1 MKTIRKVGHIV
12 FLFMMILAISGLFP
26 TLNGS
31 AATVHTIPDSNLTA
45 ILNAK
50 KMRMT
55 KDNVSYKWNTTSGKV
70 FHDDAGYEFAFPST
84 GTTGFRKQNSLTLNF
99 TDVMTVNGRQV
110 DAEVTVTDLVVGNQT
125 YTDEDGLWT
134 PGNGEDGY
142 ISFLGVYENGISVGI
157 CRNGQRWMPED
168 VTLSTSFHYHDSGE
182 KITSVP
188 VYQTLA
194 DIDAYYDLSW
204 NGHVYKNIKNE
215 AWQGVS
221 GYTADIYQFD
231 SCRLVTDLGN
241 LRLSAPK
248 NSVTSGSDS
257 YTITGAIVTI
267 DQDAD
272 KIVQTFTSTY
282 CATEMMFYS
291 PFDDRNLP
299 TPAKTADNLTD
310 GKEKIYDNGET
321 ISWNVFQKV
330 HTWNA
335 DIFSCYTNMSFVD
348 TLPANAEYQ
357 SAKFYHNDKDVT
369 LEYGTL
375 KYDNAS
381 HTVTYNL
388 NSNTINKTSFY
399 DGGTLRLEI
408 KTKSVNNTNQVI
420 EALNKASTITNSI
433 KQEVEKK
440 VKINYDI
447 PLTVTKAWQDGND
460 ADGIR
465 PDSINVKLVLDT
477 YMGTTKLSSL
487 DLKTVTLSA
496 DNWSETVRVRN
507 PINSVSGGPL
517 YTYQYRWEEV
527 VPEGY
532 TSTQTS
538 SGNTTTI
545 TNAHTPGK
553 TAATVVKVWEDGNNR
568 DGKRPKSIE
577 TELLANDEETGRK
590 VTLNEQNNWTASI
603 NDLDEKSGGNK
614 IVYSWRE
621 VTVPEG
627 YESGI
632 KVNGTIT
639 TITNKY
645 NPETVTVTG
654 IKAWEDNNNQDG
666 LRLEQIDLTLQA
678 DGEDV
683 RTFTL
688 NENNNWRAEYTGF
701 KYKEGKEV
709 KYTWTEKN
717 VPDGYKVSQ
726 NISGHT
732 TTLTNTHEVE
742 KVSLKCVKKW
752 EDCDNQDGLR
762 PQMIEIA
769 LNADGNNA
777 GKYILSDENN
787 WEAVVSSLDK
797 YKGGKEIK
805 YTWVEKPVTGYTSTQ
820 LVSGNTTTITNEH
833 IPEKISINVIKTWQD
848 ENDADGIRPDSI
860 DVTLMSDGTDMND
873 YSITKEGRWK
883 LTVENLDKYKNGKE
897 IRYIWQEKD
906 VTGYTADIRTD
917 GYDTVITNSHDPKYT
932 IITEIDQGTIT
943 ETETDIPYGAD
954 RTVKWT
960 PADGRYVSTV
970 TVDGKEVSDKESFAF
985 KNITADHTVK
995 VTTLPYH
1002 VITTKI
1008 DHGLISE
1015 RIEKIK
1021 DTESKIVS
1029 WTPEAGYYVTK
1040 VTIDGVEMYSGNKV
1054 SGYPTSHAF
1063 DDIKK
1068 DYDIQIETKK
1078 IPNLT
1083 ITKESDKDIYN
1094 VDDEVTYTITAKQ
1107 TIEGAEATNVV
1118 ITDKDITKG
1127 LEFDL
1132 STVNCNIKEA
1142 VINTK
1147 DNSFTVLIDRLSYD
1161 KEIIITVKGKVN
1173 KDTLESKD
1181 IKNMATIASD
1191 QTEEK
1196 RDDADI
1202 AIGYNIITNVI
1213 NGTITE
1219 SSFNIPYGA
1228 DKTISYLPDK
1238 GHYLVSVKAD
1248 GEKLDM
1254 KDFEKSYDFK
1264 NINANHLIEVEYAPY
1279 HKVTTEIDQGT
1290 ITEEKTNIRTGEDYT
1305 VTWTPADGR
1314 YVKKVT
1320 VNGIVF
1326 YEGNTVS
1333 GYPTSYDFSSITE
1346 DQDIKVETELIPE
1359 ETTVPE
1365 TTITEKV
1372 TTQEPGMPETT
1383 TQKKTETTVKKQKNN
1398 ILDNRKGTSPKTG
1411 DINKA
1416 CSILFM
1422 IMIVTAFIGIVVFD
1436 VIIIRSKR
1444 RAENKERKK

>member
-1 MKTIRKVGHIV
+1 MYIWKKQTRAALYPNKIIMKKNKIKFIMMAFV
-12 FLFMMILAISGLFP
+12 FLFSILFLSNDYVQAAI
-26 TLNGS
+26 
-31 AATVHTIPDSNLTA
+31 HTIPDSNLSA
-45 ILNAK
+45 VLNAK

-55 KDNVSYKWNTTSGKV
+55 KDNVSYKWNTTGGKV

-99 TDVMTVNGRQV
+99 TDVMKVNGRQV
-110 DAEVTVTDLVVGNQT
+110 DAEVIVADLVVGNQT

-142 ISFLGVYENGISVGI
+142 ISFLGVYENGISIGI

-221 GYTADIYQFD
+221 GYTGEIYQFD
-231 SCRLVTDLGN
+231 SCRLVTDLKE
-241 LRLSAPK
+241 LKLSAPK

-257 YTITGAIVTI
+257 YTVTGAIVTVN
-267 DQDAD
+267 QDAD

-310 GKEKIYDNGET
+310 GKEKIYDNGQT
-321 ISWNVFQKV
+321 ITWNVSQKV

-348 TLPANAEYQ
+348 TLPADAEYQ
-357 SAKFYHNDKDVT
+357 SAKFYHGSKDVT
-369 LEYGTL
+369 SEYGTM

-388 NSNTINKTSFY
+388 NRNTINKTSFY

-408 KTKSVNNTNQVI
+408 KTKAVNNTNQVI
-420 EALNKASTITNSI
+420 ESLNKASTITNSI

-496 DNWSETVRVRN
+496 DNWSETVSVRN

-538 SGNTTTI
+538 SGN
-545 TNAHTPGK
+545 
-553 TAATVVKVWEDGNNR
+553 
-568 DGKRPKSIE
+568 
-577 TELLANDEETGRK
+577 
-590 VTLNEQNNWTASI
+590 
-603 NDLDEKSGGNK
+603 
-614 IVYSWRE
+614 
-621 VTVPEG
+621 
-627 YESGI
+627 
-632 KVNGTIT
+632 
-639 TITNKY
+639 
-645 NPETVTVTG
+645 
-654 IKAWEDNNNQDG
+654 
-666 LRLEQIDLTLQA
+666 
-678 DGEDV
+678 
-683 RTFTL
+683 
-688 NENNNWRAEYTGF
+688 
-701 KYKEGKEV
+701 
-709 KYTWTEKN
+709 
-717 VPDGYKVSQ
+717 
-726 NISGHT
+726 T

-897 IRYIWQEKD
+897 IIYTWQEKQEKE

-970 TVDGKEVSDKESFAF
+970 TVDGKDVSEKESFTF
-985 KNITADHTVK
+985 EHITADHTVK

-1008 DHGLISE
+1008 DNGLITE
-1015 RIEKIK
+1015 HIEKIK

-1063 DDIKK
+1063 NDIKK

-1078 IPNLT
+1078 IPNLI

-1094 VDDEVTYTITAKQ
+1094 VDDEITYTITAKQ
-1107 TIEGAEATNVV
+1107 TVEGAEATNVV
-1118 ITDKDITKG
+1118 IADKDITKG

-1132 STVNCNIKEA
+1132 STVSCNIKEA

-1147 DNSFTVLIDRLSYD
+1147 DNSFTVLIDRLPYD

-1248 GEKLDM
+1248 GENLDM
-1254 KDFEKSYDFK
+1254 KEFEKSYDFK
-1264 NINANHLIEVEYAPY
+1264 NINENHLFEVEYAPY
-1279 HKVTTEIDQGT
+1279 HKVTTEIDNGT
-1290 ITEEKTNIRTGEDYT
+1290 ITEEKTDIRTGEDYT

-1372 TTQEPGMPETT
+1372 TTEEPGMPETT
-1383 TQKKTETTVKKQKNN
+1383 TQKETETTVKKQKDN

-1411 DINKA
+1411 YINKA

-1436 VIIIRSKR
+1436 VIIICSKR
-1444 RAENKERKK
+1444 RAENKIRQGSQ

>member
-1 MKTIRKVGHIV
+1 MKKKIISLFLCIV
-12 FLFMMILAISGLFP
+12 FMGLLGLL
-26 TLNGS
+26 TVTS
-31 AATVHTIPDSNLTA
+31 EIRAATVHTIPDSNLTA

-55 KDNVSYKWNTTSGKV
+55 KDNVSYKWNTTGGKV

-84 GTTGFRKQNSLTLNF
+84 GTSGFRKQNSLTLNF
-99 TDVMTVNGRQV
+99 TNVMTVNGRQV
-110 DAEVTVTDLVVGNQT
+110 DAEVIVTDLVVGNQT

-134 PGNGEDGY
+134 PGGGEDGY

-168 VTLSTSFHYHDSGE
+168 VTLSTSFQYHDSGE

-204 NGHVYKNIKNE
+204 NGHAYKNIKNE

-221 GYTADIYQFD
+221 GYTGEIYQFD

-257 YTITGAIVTI
+257 YTITGAIVTVN
-267 DQDAD
+267 QDTD

-291 PFDDRNLP
+291 PLDDRNLP

-310 GKEKIYDNGET
+310 GKEKIYDNGQT
-321 ISWNVFQKV
+321 ITWNVSQKV

-335 DIFSCYTNMSFVD
+335 DIFSCYTNMSFAD
-348 TLPANAEYQ
+348 TLPAKAEYQ

-369 LEYGTL
+369 SEYGTL

-388 NSNTINKTSFY
+388 NRNTINKTSFY

-408 KTKSVNNTNQVI
+408 KTKAVNNTNQVI
-420 EALNKASTITNSI
+420 EVLNKAATITNSI

-477 YMGTTKLSSL
+477 YMGSTKLSSL

-517 YTYQYRWEEV
+517 YTYKYRWEEV

-532 TSTQTS
+532 TSTQTR
-538 SGNTTTI
+538 SGNT
-545 TNAHTPGK
+545 
-553 TAATVVKVWEDGNNR
+553 
-568 DGKRPKSIE
+568 
-577 TELLANDEETGRK
+577 
-590 VTLNEQNNWTASI
+590 
-603 NDLDEKSGGNK
+603 
-614 IVYSWRE
+614 
-621 VTVPEG
+621 
-627 YESGI
+627 
-632 KVNGTIT
+632 T

-701 KYKEGKEV
+701 KFKEGKEV

-726 NISGHT
+726 NISGYT
-732 TTLTNTHEVE
+732 TVLTNTHEVE

-762 PQMIEIA
+762 PKTIEIA

-787 WEAVVSSLDK
+787 WEAAVSSLDK

-820 LVSGNTTTITNEH
+820 SASGNTTTITNAH
-833 IPEKISINVIKTWQD
+833 IPEKVSINVIKTWQD
-848 ENDADGIRPDSI
+848 ENDADGIRPDNI
-860 DVTLMSDGTDMND
+860 DVTLLADGTDMND

-897 IRYIWQEKD
+897 IIYIWQEKD

-917 GYDTVITNSHDPKYT
+917 GYDTVITNSHDPKYA
-932 IITEIDQGTIT
+932 IVTEIDQGTIT

-954 RTVKWT
+954 RTVKWI

-970 TVDGKEVSDKESFAF
+970 TVDGKDVSDKESFTF
-985 KNITADHTVK
+985 EHITADHIVK

-1008 DHGLISE
+1008 DNGLITE

-1132 STVNCNIKEA
+1132 STVSCNIKES

-1181 IKNMATIASD
+1181 IKNTATIISD

-1248 GEKLDM
+1248 GENLDM

-1290 ITEEKTNIRTGEDYT
+1290 ITEDKTDIKTGEDYT

-1320 VNGIVF
+1320 VNGIVH
-1326 YEGNTVS
+1326 YEGNTIS
-1333 GYPTSYDFSSITE
+1333 GYPTSYDFSNITE
-1346 DQDIKVETELIPE
+1346 DQDIKVETALIPE

-1365 TTITEKV
+1365 TTQPEETV
-1372 TTQEPGMPETT
+1372 TQQVVLETT
-1383 TQKKTETTVKKQKNN
+1383 APEETIQEVTVEETT
-1398 ILDNRKGTSPKTG
+1398 RKTTPVHSYNAPQTG
-1411 DINKA
+1411 GQAIGITA
-1416 CSILFM
+1416 IIALVAIGIGLFM
-1422 IMIVTAFIGIVVFD
+1422 LLLG
-1436 VIIIRSKR
+1436 
-1444 RAENKERKK
+1444 RKKCNKRNGY

>member
-1 MKTIRKVGHIV
+1 MKKKIISLFLCIV
-12 FLFMMILAISGLFP
+12 FMGLLGLL
-26 TLNGS
+26 TVTS
-31 AATVHTIPDSNLTA
+31 EIRAATVHTIPDSNLTA

-55 KDNVSYKWNTTSGKV
+55 KDNVSYKWNTTGGKV

-99 TDVMTVNGRQV
+99 TNVMTVNGRQV

-134 PGNGEDGY
+134 PGGGEDGY

-221 GYTADIYQFD
+221 GYTGEIYQFD
-231 SCRLVTDLGN
+231 SCRLVTDLGY
-241 LRLSAPK
+241 LKLSAPK

-310 GKEKIYDNGET
+310 GKEKIYDNGQT
-321 ISWNVFQKV
+321 ITWNISQKV

-335 DIFSCYTNMSFVD
+335 DIFSCYTNMSFAD

-369 LEYGTL
+369 SEYGTL

-399 DGGTLRLEI
+399 DGETLRLEI
-408 KTKSVNNTNQVI
+408 KTKAVNNTNQVI
-420 EALNKASTITNSI
+420 EATNKASTITNSI

-447 PLTVTKAWQDGND
+447 PLPVTKAWQDGND

-477 YMGTTKLSSL
+477 YMGSTKLSSL

-507 PINSVSGGPL
+507 PINSVPGGPL
-517 YTYQYRWEEV
+517 YTYKYRWEEV

-545 TNAHTPGK
+545 TNTHTPGK

-568 DGKRPKSIE
+568 DGKRPESIE
-577 TELLANDEETGRK
+577 TELLANGEETGRK

-603 NDLDEKSGGNK
+603 NDLDEKAGGK
-614 IVYSWRE
+614 EIVYSWRE

-632 KVNGTIT
+632 KVNGTTT

-666 LRLEQIDLTLQA
+666 LRPEQIDITLQA

-726 NISGHT
+726 NISGYT

-762 PQMIEIA
+762 PKMIEIA

-787 WEAVVSSLDK
+787 WEAAVSSLDK

-805 YTWVEKPVTGYTSTQ
+805 YAWVEKPVTGYTSTQ
-820 LVSGNTTTITNEH
+820 SASGNTTTITNAH
-833 IPEKISINVIKTWQD
+833 IPEKVSINVIKTWQD

-860 DVTLMSDGTDMND
+860 DVTLLADGTDMND

-897 IRYIWQEKD
+897 IIYTWQEKD
-906 VTGYTADIRTD
+906 VTGYITDVRTD
-917 GYDTVITNSHDPKYT
+917 GYDTVITNSHDPIYT
-932 IITEIDQGTIT
+932 I
-943 ETETDIPYGAD
+943 
-954 RTVKWT
+954 
-960 PADGRYVSTV
+960 
-970 TVDGKEVSDKESFAF
+970 
-985 KNITADHTVK
+985 
-995 VTTLPYH
+995 
-1002 VITTKI
+1002 
-1008 DHGLISE
+1008 
-1015 RIEKIK
+1015 
-1021 DTESKIVS
+1021 
-1029 WTPEAGYYVTK
+1029 
-1040 VTIDGVEMYSGNKV
+1040 
-1054 SGYPTSHAF
+1054 
-1063 DDIKK
+1063 
-1068 DYDIQIETKK
+1068 
-1078 IPNLT
+1078 
-1083 ITKESDKDIYN
+1083 
-1094 VDDEVTYTITAKQ
+1094 
-1107 TIEGAEATNVV
+1107 
-1118 ITDKDITKG
+1118 
-1127 LEFDL
+1127 
-1132 STVNCNIKEA
+1132 
-1142 VINTK
+1142 
-1147 DNSFTVLIDRLSYD
+1147 
-1161 KEIIITVKGKVN
+1161 
-1173 KDTLESKD
+1173 
-1181 IKNMATIASD
+1181 
-1191 QTEEK
+1191 
-1196 RDDADI
+1196 
-1202 AIGYNIITNVI
+1202 
-1213 NGTITE
+1213 
-1219 SSFNIPYGA
+1219 
-1228 DKTISYLPDK
+1228 
-1238 GHYLVSVKAD
+1238 
-1248 GEKLDM
+1248 
-1254 KDFEKSYDFK
+1254 
-1264 NINANHLIEVEYAPY
+1264 
-1279 HKVTTEIDQGT
+1279 
-1290 ITEEKTNIRTGEDYT
+1290 
-1305 VTWTPADGR
+1305 
-1314 YVKKVT
+1314 
-1320 VNGIVF
+1320 
-1326 YEGNTVS
+1326 
-1333 GYPTSYDFSSITE
+1333 ITE

-1365 TTITEKV
+1365 TTQPEETV
-1372 TTQEPGMPETT
+1372 TQQVVLETT
-1383 TQKKTETTVKKQKNN
+1383 APEETIQEATVEETT
-1398 ILDNRKGTSPKTG
+1398 RKTTPVHSYNAPQTG
-1411 DINKA
+1411 GQAIGITA
-1416 CSILFM
+1416 IIALVAIGIGLFM
-1422 IMIVTAFIGIVVFD
+1422 LLLG
-1436 VIIIRSKR
+1436 
-1444 RAENKERKK
+1444 RKKCNKRNED

>member
-1 MKTIRKVGHIV
+1 MKKKIISLFLCIV
-12 FLFMMILAISGLFP
+12 FMGLLGLL
-26 TLNGS
+26 TVTSEIS

-55 KDNVSYKWNTTSGKV
+55 KDNVSFKWHDTKGKV
-70 FHDDAGYEFAFPST
+70 YQDDSGYEFAFPST

-182 KITSVP
+182 NITSVP

-221 GYTADIYQFD
+221 GYTGEIYQFD

-257 YTITGAIVTI
+257 YTITGAIVTVN
-267 DQDAD
+267 QDAD

-299 TPAKTADNLTD
+299 MPAKTADNLTD
-310 GKEKIYDNGET
+310 GRGKIYDNGQT
-321 ISWNVFQKV
+321 ITWNVSQKV

-335 DIFSCYTNMSFVD
+335 DIFSYYTNMSFVD

-357 SAKFYHNDKDVT
+357 SAKFYHGSKDVT
-369 LEYGTL
+369 SEYGTM

-388 NSNTINKTSFY
+388 NRNTINKTSFY

-408 KTKSVNNTNQVI
+408 KTKAVNNTNQVI

-433 KQEVEKK
+433 KQEVETK

-447 PLTVTKAWQDGND
+447 PLTVTKKWQDGNN

-477 YMGTTKLSSL
+477 YMGSTKLSSL

-496 DNWSETVRVRN
+496 DNWSETVSVRN
-507 PINSVSGGPL
+507 PINSVVDGP

-545 TNAHTPGK
+545 TN
-553 TAATVVKVWEDGNNR
+553 
-568 DGKRPKSIE
+568 
-577 TELLANDEETGRK
+577 
-590 VTLNEQNNWTASI
+590 
-603 NDLDEKSGGNK
+603 
-614 IVYSWRE
+614 
-621 VTVPEG
+621 
-627 YESGI
+627 
-632 KVNGTIT
+632 
-639 TITNKY
+639 
-645 NPETVTVTG
+645 
-654 IKAWEDNNNQDG
+654 
-666 LRLEQIDLTLQA
+666 
-678 DGEDV
+678 
-683 RTFTL
+683 
-688 NENNNWRAEYTGF
+688 
-701 KYKEGKEV
+701 
-709 KYTWTEKN
+709 
-717 VPDGYKVSQ
+717 
-726 NISGHT
+726 
-732 TTLTNTHEVE
+732 THIPE
-742 KVSLKCVKKW
+742 KVSL
-752 EDCDNQDGLR
+752 
-762 PQMIEIA
+762 
-769 LNADGNNA
+769 
-777 GKYILSDENN
+777 
-787 WEAVVSSLDK
+787 
-797 YKGGKEIK
+797 
-805 YTWVEKPVTGYTSTQ
+805 
-820 LVSGNTTTITNEH
+820 
-833 IPEKISINVIKTWQD
+833 NVIKTWQD

-897 IRYIWQEKD
+897 IIYTWQEKD

-917 GYDTVITNSHDPKYT
+917 GYDTVIANSHDPKYT

-970 TVDGKEVSDKESFAF
+970 TVDGKDVSEKESFTF
-985 KNITADHTVK
+985 EHITADHTVK

-1008 DHGLISE
+1008 DNGLITE
-1015 RIEKIK
+1015 HIEKIK

-1063 DDIKK
+1063 NDIKK

-1078 IPNLT
+1078 IPNLI

-1094 VDDEVTYTITAKQ
+1094 VDDEITYTITAKQ

-1118 ITDKDITKG
+1118 ITDKDKTKG

-1132 STVNCNIKEA
+1132 STVSCNIKEA

-1147 DNSFTVLIDRLSYD
+1147 DNSFTVLIDRLPYD

-1181 IKNMATIASD
+1181 IKNTATITSD

-1196 RDDADI
+1196 WDDADI

-1219 SSFNIPYGA
+1219 SSFNISYGA

-1248 GEKLDM
+1248 GENLDM

-1279 HKVTTEIDQGT
+1279 HKVTTEIDNGT
-1290 ITEEKTNIRTGEDYT
+1290 ITEEKTDIKKGEDYV
-1305 VTWTPADGR
+1305 VTWTPGSGR

-1326 YEGNTVS
+1326 YEGNTIS
-1333 GYPTSYDFSSITE
+1333 GYPTSYEFS
-1346 DQDIKVETELIPE
+1346 DINTDYDIQVETALIPE

-1365 TTITEKV
+1365 ESSTQQVV
-1372 TTQEPGMPETT
+1372 TDSEETT
-1383 TQKKTETTVKKQKNN
+1383 PEEIYVEEMTPEPFETT
-1398 ILDNRKGTSPKTG
+1398 RKTPPAPSYKAPQTG
-1411 DINKA
+1411 GQA
-1416 CSILFM
+1416 FT
-1422 IMIVTAFIGIVVFD
+1422 IVAFIPLIGIAVVL
-1436 VIIIRSKR
+1436 VLLLLGRW
-1444 RAENKERKK
+1444 NQRK